1 MKVRQ
6 LYIFISVYT
15 TLLKYYCRNYTL
27 QGKEQETGLILVVHL
42 PIILPIILSLSL
54 FGGLDGN
61 LWTFFS

>member
-6 LYIFISVYT
+6 LYIFTSVYT

-27 QGKEQETGLILVVHL
+27 QGKEQETGLILVMHL
-42 PIILPIILSLSL
+42 PIILPIILSL